1 MTTPDAENSTNERP
15 LSVEEHL
22 RKSLAYADG
31 IRAIANLSA
40 ENENLPRFESS
51 YEVLDWIFETIQLL
65 EKHLRLVKR
74 TLSFD
79 CLNTEV
85 TPTTEPPASGGV
97 R

>member
-1 MTTPDAENSTNERP
+1 VTTPDAEDSANNRP

-22 RKSLAYADG
+22 RKALAYADA

-40 ENENLPRFESS
+40 ENENLPRFGNF
-51 YEVLDWIFETIQLL
+51 YEVVDWIFETVQLL
-65 EKHLRLVKR
+65 ETHLRLVKG

-85 TPTTEPPASGGV
+85 TPPTERSASGGAE
-97 R
+97 